1 MIFKILFI
9 FLSITT
15 LYATHT
21 TQLRKDIVDIKTEL
35 VKLQVSQKYE
45 NRDKQIEVLKK
56 NIKSLE
62 KKFHASEIDKNSIKN
77 KFEKYDSI
85 INRQDNRIR
94 DFENYISIIGIL
106 VTVLGLLI
114 IGILL
119 VFGFKH
125 VKNNKNIAK
134 NEINNK
140 DDKPSIKKKFKPL
153 TKYNLDEIKDNTKKI
168 LSQET
173 KEVEKSKKKRKEK
186 ILKFNI
192 AQKTLSKKQKK
203 ELDKIIKEVNKKDE
217 DDFNFDDL
225 YAKFIDKYYK
235 KKYNEAL
242 DDLDEALEKSNYD
255 ENKSN
260 AQYNKGLTLAKL
272 GESQRAIEVFDT
284 LIEEFQDSN
293 CETTLEQVASA
304 YLHKGFRLAK
314 LGESQKAI
322 EVYNTLIEKFQDS
335 KSEHILEEV
344 ASAYLNK
351 ALRLGKSPKVR
362 EVYDILIKKF
372 KDSKSESIIK
382 IVAKAKNWLKYKVS
396 R

>member
-1 MIFKILFI
+1 M
-9 FLSITT
+9 
-15 LYATHT
+15 
-21 TQLRKDIVDIKTEL
+21 
-35 VKLQVSQKYE
+35 
-45 NRDKQIEVLKK
+45 
-56 NIKSLE
+56 
-62 KKFHASEIDKNSIKN
+62 
-77 KFEKYDSI
+77 
-85 INRQDNRIR
+85 
-94 DFENYISIIGIL
+94 
-106 VTVLGLLI
+106 LI

-119 VFGFKH
+119 VFGFNH

-140 DDKPSIKKKFKPL
+140 DDSPSIKKKFKPL
-153 TKYNLDEIKDNTKKI
+153 TKYDLDEIEDNTKKI
-168 LSQET
+168 ISQEIK
-173 KEVEKSKKKRKEK
+173 KEEKSKKKHKEK

-203 ELDKIIKEVNKKDE
+203 ELDKTLKELNKKDE
-217 DDFNFDDL
+217 NDFDFDDW
-225 YAKFIDKYYK
+225 YAKFIDIYYK

-242 DDLDEALEKSNYD
+242 EDLEKALAKANGD
-255 ENKSN
+255 ENKSS
-260 AQYNKGLTLAKL
+260 AQYNKGITLAKL

-304 YLHKGFRLAK
+304 YLQKGFRLAK

-322 EVYNTLIEKFQDS
+322 EVYDTLIEKFQDS

-362 EVYDILIKKF
+362 EIYDILIKKF

-382 IVAKAKNWLKYKVS
+382 IVAKAKNWLKI
-396 R
+396 

>member
-62 KKFHASEIDKNSIKN
+62 NKFHASEIDKNSIKN

-119 VFGFKH
+119 VFGFNH

-140 DDKPSIKKKFKPL
+140 DDRPSIKKKFKPL
-153 TKYNLDEIKDNTKKI
+153 TKYDLDEIENNTKKI

-173 KEVEKSKKKRKEK
+173 KEVEKSKKKNKEK

-203 ELDKIIKEVNKKDE
+203 ELDKIIKELNKKDE
-217 DDFNFDDL
+217 DDFNFDDW

-242 DDLDEALEKSNYD
+242 DDLDEALLKSNYD

-304 YLHKGFRLAK
+304 YLQKGFRLAK

-322 EVYNTLIEKFQDS
+322 EVYDTLIEKFQDS

-344 ASAYLNK
+344 ANAYLNK

-362 EVYDILIKKF
+362 EIYDILIKKF

-382 IVAKAKNWLKYKVS
+382 IVEKAKNWLKI
-396 R
+396 